1 MTEEERRLDAR
12 KRIAKARQKQ
22 ALQLSGENDLLPPR
36 ADDPS
41 YSGKQPSKSEDAKT
55 NFRTEFSQ
63 PGIDLMRQSSYQG
76 GGVVDVPDEMPLYND
91 EGFKI
96 KFAPAIQKALE
107 FVGDVG
113 VFGLGAV
120 EAGAGYVVGAVAD
133 IMVEAG
139 VNPSTANRF
148 ARDVMAMPEAFAGS
162 PSQLIRGGKKI
173 AKSKLDDTVETFTQK
188 EKDALRTEGVYLGD
202 VPIENPLSA
211 KEIGELLKVASAGTT
226 KSQAA
231 IEKLAKEAKTNP
243 EVQASAERLGIDL
256 PPDVLSDNPLVK
268 NAASLTRGIKNSEA
282 SAQFEI
288 MVRDASQVADEA
300 ISALGGS
307 PDIASVSD
315 KVFRNLTTAR
325 ESLKKVASDL
335 YDAVDLQVPK
345 STLVSPNNSIKLLNT
360 TIEELGGIKNLSSKE
375 KILLEKITN
384 PDSPLTYAA
393 LIRLKQDIGRAIKSG
408 QGEYGDVNQG
418 ALKRI
423 YGALAE
429 DQLLTVEKVGGESL
443 RSQLLLANQA
453 TAKQKAFEK
462 NITKSFGEDLEGSIA
477 SKLKQS
483 ISSASRGDVGNLN
496 RILKS
501 IPKDLQKESLITAI
515 NVLSLPG
522 GATDLPFGFA
532 EYAKVIKGLQKNK
545 PIYKKIVSVLG
556 DGSDQ
561 FLTDLLNVSQRI
573 TEARGRIDQTGKA
586 NQALILEGLTS
597 ETLAKKVLDSTLGK
611 RVIQGA
617 ATGGGMVAG
626 GPAVGVASGALSD
639 ILMSLGKTDRVSAAG
654 NLLNSAAFRSL
665 VDADFSANQ
674 VALQSALDKLENSPA
689 FKRWL
694 RSVEME
700 PAAGKNFLQTSIV
713 VSGESGVTPEPV
725 VEEEVD
731 ASLSPALQSLIQTT
745 DPSLLNQI
753 N

>member
-1 MTEEERRLDAR
+1 MTEEERRLEAR

-22 ALQLSGENDLLPPR
+22 ALQFSGENDLLPPR

-41 YSGKQPSKSEDAKT
+41 YSGEQDSKKEDAKT

-96 KFAPAIQKALE
+96 KFAPAIQKVLE

-139 VNPSTANRF
+139 VDPSTANRF

-202 VPIENPLSA
+202 VPVESSLSPI
-211 KEIGELLKVASAGTT
+211 EIGELLKVASARNS

-231 IEKLAKEAKTNP
+231 IEKLAQEAKINP

-268 NAASLTRGIKNSEA
+268 NAASLTRDIKTSEA

-288 MVRDASQVADEA
+288 MVRDASQAADEA
-300 ISALGGS
+300 MSIIGGS
-307 PDIASVSD
+307 PDIASISD
-315 KVFRNLTTAR
+315 NILKTLTTTQA
-325 ESLKKVASDL
+325 SLKNGAKKL
-335 YDAVDLQVPK
+335 YDAVDAQVPK
-345 STLVSPNNSIKLLNT
+345 STQVSPNNTVKLLNN
-360 TIEELGGIKNLSSKE
+360 IMEELGGSKNLSAKE
-375 KILLEKITN
+375 KLIFDKITN
-384 PDSPLTYAA
+384 PDAPLTYAA
-393 LIRLKQDIGRAIKSG
+393 LIRLKQDIGRAMRSG

-429 DQLLTVEKVGGESL
+429 DQLLTVEMIGGEAL
-443 RSQLLLANQA
+443 RSQLRLANQT
-453 TAKQKAFEK
+453 TAKQKAFEDR
-462 NITKSFGEDLEGSIA
+462 IISTFGKDLEGSIA
-477 SKLKQS
+477 SKLMQS
-483 ISSASRGDVGNLN
+483 INSASRGDIGNLN

-501 IPKDLQKESLITAI
+501 IPKDLQKEAIATALNSLS
-515 NVLSLPG
+515 VPRGSS
-522 GATDLPFGFA
+522 DLPFDFA
-532 EYAKVIKGLQKNK
+532 KYTGIMQGLKRNK

-561 FLTDLLNVSQRI
+561 FLTDLFNVSQRI
-573 TEARGRIDQTGKA
+573 TDARGRVSQTGKA

-597 ETLAKKVLDSTLGK
+597 EKLFKRILDSTLGK
-611 RVIQGA
+611 RVIRGA
-617 ATGGGMVAG
+617 ATGGGMVSG
-626 GPAVGVASGALSD
+626 GPAAGVAADAFTD
-639 ILMSLGKTDRVSAAG
+639 ILLSVGQTDRIKEAG

-713 VSGESGVTPEPV
+713 VSGESGVMPEPV

-731 ASLSPALQSLIQTT
+731 ASLSPALQSLIKTT
-745 DPSLLNQI
+745 DPSLLNRI

>member
-1 MTEEERRLDAR
+1 MTEEERRLEAR
-12 KRIAKARQKQ
+12 RRIAKARQKQ
-22 ALQLSGENDLLPPR
+22 ALQFSSENDLLPPR

-41 YSGKQPSKSEDAKT
+41 YSGEQPSKSEGAKT

-139 VNPSTANRF
+139 VDPSTANRF

-288 MVRDASQVADEA
+288 MVRDASQIADEA

-307 PDIASVSD
+307 PDIASISD
-315 KVFRNLTTAR
+315 KVFRSLTTAR
-325 ESLKKVASDL
+325 ESLEKIAGDL
-335 YDAVDLQVPK
+335 YGAVDLQVPK
-345 STLVSPNNSIKLLNT
+345 STLVSVNNSVKLLNT
-360 TIEELGGIKNLSSKE
+360 TIEELGGIKNLNPKE
-375 KILLEKITN
+375 KILFEKITN
-384 PDSPLTYAA
+384 RDSPLTYAA
-393 LIRLKQDIGRAIKSG
+393 LIRLKQDIGTAIGKG
-408 QGEYGDVNQG
+408 KGEYKNINLTS
-418 ALKRI
+418 LKRI

-429 DQLLTVEKVGGESL
+429 DQLLTVEKIGGEAL

-477 SKLKQS
+477 SSLRVAITQ
-483 ISSASRGDVGNLN
+483 ASKGDVGNLN

-532 EYAKVIKGLQKNK
+532 EYAKVMKGLQKNK

-561 FLTDLLNVSQRI
+561 FLNDLLNVSQRI

-626 GPAVGVASGALSD
+626 GPAVGVASGALTD

-654 NLLNSAAFRSL
+654 NLLNSAAFKSL

-674 VALQSALDKLENSPA
+674 VALQSALNKLENSPA

-700 PAAGKNFLQTSIV
+700 PSAGKNFLQTSIV

-731 ASLSPALQSLIQTT
+731 ASLSPALQSLIKTT